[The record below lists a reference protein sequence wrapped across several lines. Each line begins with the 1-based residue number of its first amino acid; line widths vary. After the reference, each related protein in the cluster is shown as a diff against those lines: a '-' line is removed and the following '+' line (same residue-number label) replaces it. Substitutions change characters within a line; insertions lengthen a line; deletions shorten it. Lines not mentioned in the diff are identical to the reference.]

1 MFKNT
6 FSILGLIFFISII
19 STGFTATLEEI
30 GDPPIT
36 KKVFFDI
43 TVGGEKQGRIVI
55 GLFGDTA
62 PKTVENFYQLTT
74 GEKGYGYKG
83 SLFFRSVNGFM
94 MHGGDFENNDGSG
107 GKSIY
112 GPTFDDE
119 SFDLEHTAAGY
130 LSMVNTGPNTNNSQ
144 FMILQGAAPFLDG
157 RHVVFGKVLSGMD
170 VAKKIEQLETDNSD
184 RPKKEVKIAD
194 CGGLPL

>member
-83 SLFFRSVNGFM
+83 SLF
-94 MHGGDFENNDGSG
+94 
-107 GKSIY
+107 
-112 GPTFDDE
+112 
-119 SFDLEHTAAGY
+119 LEA
-130 LSMVNTGPNTNNSQ
+130 SMV
-144 FMILQGAAPFLDG
+144 L
-157 RHVVFGKVLSGMD
+157 
-170 VAKKIEQLETDNSD
+170 
-184 RPKKEVKIAD
+184 
-194 CGGLPL
+194 